1 MYLLLTT
8 ALLATA
14 PIAADPPA
22 ERFDQ
27 ARDKETQR
35 TMLAAFT
42 TARETVS
49 RMYNWAS
56 AGVTLDRAATQE
68 HAGEVIQRLQAAQT
82 TWDGMVKGL
91 SAPETGAVQA
101 EARAIREAF
110 ASATGAATRLTAEAS
125 AASPNRVE
133 VRWLTSEI
141 YSALA
146 LAHARQAVIGQKL
159 GITPDERPKTRAR

>member
-27 ARDKETQR
+27 VRDKEAQR

-42 TARETVS
+42 TAREAVS

-56 AGVTLDRAATQE
+56 AGVTLDRSATLQ
-68 HAGEVIQRLQAAQT
+68 HAGEVSQRLVAAQA
-82 TWDGMVKGL
+82 TWDKMVQGL
-91 SAPETGAVQA
+91 SATEAGAVQA
-101 EARAIREAF
+101 EARAIRDAF
-110 ASATGAATRLTAEAS
+110 ASATGAATRLTTEAS
-125 AASPNRVE
+125 ATSPNRVE
-133 VRWLTSEI
+133 VRLLASEI
-141 YSALA
+141 YTALA
-146 LAHARQAVIGQKL
+146 LAHERQAVIGQKL
-159 GITPDERPKTRAR
+159 GITPNERPKTRAR